1 MYFCLKLGVT
11 LIRKHTKIIIL
22 GLLTLCFYKCSSTKN
37 IDSSQNLLVQENFFK
52 NGVSLKQDLAKQLS
66 VSPPNKTLFG
76 IPLKLHIY
84 NLAEK
89 NPDSVFDDWLNKKPK
104 RIERLSKTYSEKQ
117 INQLRKH
124 KNNFNSWLKKSG
136 EQPSIFSENN
146 LINTSKR
153 LEQYYKNKGFFNT
166 STKVSIDSLKPQKMK
181 ATYKIKTGEP
191 FIIDQKTKTIYSS
204 DLDSIYEQ
212 NIKNSFIQ
220 EGAVFEVE
228 NFDKERDR
236 LVKLF
241 RNNGIQN
248 FQQKSIRFKAYL
260 DSLGKD
266 LKIPIEVII
275 KNEAKREQ
283 NRIVEVPYII
293 QKVKKIN
300 IYVENPNKGF
310 SNYTDTLQYK
320 SLTLYS
326 DGKLNYKPKSLA
338 SGIFIKQGL
347 PYSDQDRSDTYRYF
361 SELQIFKYPSI
372 SFDTDKQD
380 SLNLVSSIYLT
391 PREPFSIGFDLDL
404 SHSNIQFFGISL
416 GSSVI
421 SRNIFKGTEIL
432 ELGLKGTSGASK
444 DLAEKDDSFFNIFEI
459 GGDLKLRIPRMVFPF
474 NNASIK
480 NYFEKPKTN
489 IIIGSSF
496 QKNIGLDKQNFVGA
510 LEYQWSKKETYKFNL
525 KLFDLEFVNN
535 KAISNYFN
543 VYRNSYDRLNSIAQ
557 SIRYNSE
564 FVNENDDLIIP
575 DGTSEFINQVLQEQT
590 SLKPENESYKDVRV
604 IQEREKRL
612 TSNNFILGT
621 SFSFNKNNQENIF
634 DENFSQFQFKIVSSG
649 NLLTSLLNLTNTEKN
664 EDGKLEFLDVIPSQ
678 FIKTEFNYI
687 KHWSVGDEKVIA
699 MRMFSGIAIPYGNSD
714 NIPFTRSYFG
724 GGAND
729 NRAWKAYKLGP
740 GVGENPNEFN
750 EANFKIA
757 FNLEYRYSIF
767 GPLKGAFFIDAGNIW
782 NLFDDITDPKQSF
795 DGFNDLSEIAIGTG
809 FGLRYDFNY
818 FVFRLDSAFKT
829 YDPSQIKADR
839 WGKQIS
845 LKRTVFNIGINYPF

>member
-1 MYFCLKLGVT
+1 
-11 LIRKHTKIIIL
+11 
-22 GLLTLCFYKCSSTKN
+22 LLTLCFYKCSSTKN
-37 IDSSQNLLVQENFFK
+37 IAPSQNLLVQEDFFK

-66 VSPPNKTLFG
+66 VSKPNKTLFG

-89 NPDSVFDDWLNKKPK
+89 NPDSVFDDWLNKKNK

-117 INQLRKH
+117 INQLRKY

-166 STKVSIDSLKPQKMK
+166 STKVSIDSLKPQK
-181 ATYKIKTGEP
+181 IKVNYEITTGEP
-191 FIIDQKTKTIYSS
+191 FIIDQKTKTIYSP
-204 DLDSIYEQ
+204 DLDSIYQQ

-248 FQQKSIRFKAYL
+248 FQQKSIQFKAYL

-283 NRIVEVPYII
+283 NRIVEVPYVI

-300 IYVENPNKGF
+300 IYIENLNKNF

-338 SGIFIKQGL
+338 SGIFIKEAF

-372 SFDTDKQD
+372 NFETDKQD

-416 GSSVI
+416 GSSII

-496 QKNIGLDKQNFVGA
+496 QKNIGLDKQNFVGS
-510 LEYQWSKKETYKFNL
+510 LEYQWSKKEIYKFNL

-575 DGTSEFINQVLQEQT
+575 EGTSEFINQVLLEKT
-590 SLKPENESYKDVRV
+590 SLKPVNESYKDVRV

-649 NLLTSLLNLTNTEKN
+649 NLLTNLLNLTTKEKN

-687 KHWSVGDEKVIA
+687 KHWSVGDEQVIA

-740 GVGENPNEFN
+740 GIGENPNEFN
-750 EANFKIA
+750 ESNFKIA

-782 NLFDDITDPKQSF
+782 NVFDDITNPQQRF